1 MNKLLVANRGEIAIR
16 IARAAAEANVA
27 TVAIFSQDDA
37 ASLHVRR
44 CDEARGLEGRGPAA
58 YLDGEQILRIA
69 VETGCEALHPGYG
82 FLSENAAFARA
93 CAAAGITFVGPAP
106 ETLELFGDKGRA
118 RELALRHDVPVTEGT
133 NGPTTLAAAHEF
145 LAGLGDGGAAM
156 LKAIAGGGGRGMRS
170 VRNADDLEG
179 AYARASSEAASAF
192 GSGDLYV
199 ERLVEGARHVE
210 VQIVADNAGNVA
222 HLFERECT
230 LQRRNQKLIEV
241 APAPGLP
248 ENVREHLYAAAT
260 RLAHAGGFRNLGT
273 FEFLVYRDA
282 RGELAFVFMEA
293 NPRLQVEHTVTE
305 AITGIDLVR
314 TQLRIAGG
322 DSLGKLGI
330 TDGRGKKARGFAL
343 QARINMETMDAHGAA
358 FPAHGTL
365 RAFDI
370 PSGPG
375 VRVDTY
381 GYTGYTTNPSFDSL
395 LAKVVV
401 SSDSPQ
407 FEDVVAKAR
416 RALAELRVE
425 GVATNRDFLL
435 AVLEHADV
443 AAGRVTTRFVEDNAS
458 EFVAAA
464 SSRNGHAIEPG
475 DSELQDDDA
484 SGMLSVRA
492 PLLGRIVSIDVREG
506 DAIAAGTQVAV
517 IDAMKMEHVVLA
529 TDGGIVQRVCV
540 ARDDIV
546 EKDQRLVVL
555 ELGAVAGVAGD
566 DAIGADP
573 GAIRPDLEESFA
585 RHAATLD
592 AARPGAVARRRK
604 LGQRTARENVE
615 DLCDPGTFVE
625 YGALALPAQRSRHS
639 VERLIETGPAD
650 GLIAGTGDINGAQFE
665 QARTRCLIMAYD
677 YTVLAGTQGAANHRK
692 MDRLL
697 GLAERHG
704 LPIVLFAEGGG
715 GRPGDTDV
723 PGVAHLDVMT
733 FASYARL
740 SGLVPRVGIVS
751 GRCFAGNA
759 ALLGASDVIVAT
771 KNASIGMG
779 GPAMI
784 EGGGLGTFA
793 PDDVGP
799 LSIQVPSGV
808 VDIAVEDEREAVA
821 VAKSYLSYFQGPLES
836 WSCADQQLL
845 RSAIPENRLRVYDVR
860 KVVRTLSD
868 DDSVL
873 ELRPGFGTGIVTAL
887 ARVEGRPL
895 GIIAS
900 NPMHLGGA
908 IDAPGADKAA
918 RFLQLCDAFSLPV
931 LFLCDTPGIMVGPDS
946 ERTGLVRHA
955 ARLFVNAAT
964 LTVPF
969 FTIVLRKGYGLGAQA
984 MAGGSFHAGFFT
996 VSWPTGEFG
1005 AMGLEGAIRLGY
1017 RKELEAVADPG
1028 ERQRL
1033 FERMVAAAYQDGKA
1047 INTASYLEL
1056 DDVIDP
1062 ADSRRWIASGLATSK
1077 LHYGEPAQ
1085 KRRRFVDTW

>member
-37 ASLHVRR
+37 ASLHIRR
-44 CDEARGLEGRGPAA
+44 CDEARALEGRGPAA
-58 YLDGEQILRIA
+58 YLDGEQILKIA

-93 CAAAGITFVGPAP
+93 CAAAGVTFVGPAP

-133 NGPTTLAAAHEF
+133 NGPTTLEAAHEF

-156 LKAIAGGGGRGMRS
+156 LKAVAGGGGRGMRS
-170 VRNADDLEG
+170 VRSAEELES
-179 AYARASSEAASAF
+179 AYARARSEAASAF
-192 GSGDLYV
+192 GNGDLYV
-199 ERLVEGARHVE
+199 ERLVDGARHIE
-210 VQIVADNAGNVA
+210 VQIVADNAGNIA

-241 APAPGLP
+241 APAPGLA

-260 RLAHAGGFRNLGT
+260 RLAQAAGFRNLGT

-305 AITGIDLVR
+305 EITGIDLVR

-322 DSLGKLGI
+322 ESLGKLGLI
-330 TDGRGKKARGFAL
+330 DARGKKARGFAL
-343 QARINMETMDAHGAA
+343 QARINMETMDARGAA

-407 FEDVVAKAR
+407 FADVVAKAR

-425 GVATNRDFLL
+425 GVATNRDFLI

-443 AAGRVTTRFVEDNAS
+443 AAGRITTRFVEDNAS
-458 EFVAAA
+458 EFVASAA
-464 SSRNGHAIEPG
+464 SRNGHVAQEA
-475 DSELQDDDA
+475 DD
-484 SGMLSVRA
+484 SVRA

-529 TDGGIVQRVCV
+529 TQGGVVQRVCV

-555 ELGAVAGVAGD
+555 ELGAVEGIAD
-566 DAIGADP
+566 DTAIVADP
-573 GAIRPDLEESFA
+573 TAIRPDLEESLA

-604 LGQRTARENVE
+604 LAQRTARENVD

-639 VERLIETGPAD
+639 VEKLIETGPAD
-650 GLIAGTGDINGAQFE
+650 GLVAGTGDVNGALFE
-665 QARTRCLIMAYD
+665 RARSRCMIMAYD

-697 GLAERHG
+697 GLAERSG

-759 ALLGASDVIVAT
+759 ALLGASDVIIAT

-808 VDIAVEDEREAVA
+808 VDVAVEDEREAVA
-821 VAKSYLSYFQGPLES
+821 VAKSYLSYFQGPLET

-860 KVVRTLSD
+860 KVVRTLAD

-873 ELRPGFGTGIVTAL
+873 ELRPRFGTGIVTAL
-887 ARVEGRPL
+887 ARVEGQPL

-908 IDAPGADKAA
+908 IDATGADKAA

-1017 RKELEAVADPG
+1017 RKELEAVEDPG

-1047 INTASYLEL
+1047 LNTASYLEL

-1062 ADSRRWIASGLATSK
+1062 ADSRRWIASGLATTR
-1077 LHYGEPAQ
+1077 LHYGEPAA